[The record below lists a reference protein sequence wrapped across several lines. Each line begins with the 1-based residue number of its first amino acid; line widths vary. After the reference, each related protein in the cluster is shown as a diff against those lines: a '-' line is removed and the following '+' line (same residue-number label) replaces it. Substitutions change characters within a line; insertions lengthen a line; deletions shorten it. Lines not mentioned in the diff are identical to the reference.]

1 MNLLQEKDLKYIW
14 HPCSQMKD
22 YEELP
27 PIIIKNGQGVYLYDM
42 EGKEYL
48 DVISSWWCN
57 LFGHCNP
64 KINQAIK
71 KQIDRLEHVIFANF
85 SHEPAIDL
93 CEALHEILP
102 KELDKFHFSDNGSA
116 AVECALKMSFQYHYQ
131 TGHPQKK
138 RFLSLT
144 DAYHGETTGAL
155 SIGGLGEFSKIY
167 QPLLFDIIRVQA
179 PNCYRCAYGEERDTC
194 QVPCFEHVLQALD
207 IHADEC
213 AAFIVEPLVQG
224 AAGMRIYPKEYLTQL
239 SAACKKRNVHLI
251 VDEIATGF
259 GRTGKMFASNHANIS
274 PDIMCISKGLTGGY
288 LPMAITITSQKIYD
302 AFYDDYK
309 NKKAFMHS
317 HTYSGN
323 PLACAAALA
332 VLEIFKEENILEKVQ
347 KKGIYFHQKLLESFG
362 DHPHIGEVRHIG
374 LINALEL
381 VLDKKTKK
389 AFDSSQRVGYQIYK
403 KALTKGLLLRPLG
416 DILYFN
422 PPLSITYEEMEK
434 AIILGKSAID
444 EFFQAP

>member
-1 MNLLQEKDLKYIW
+1 
-14 HPCSQMKD
+14 
-22 YEELP
+22 
-27 PIIIKNGQGVYLYDM
+27 
-42 EGKEYL
+42 
-48 DVISSWWCN
+48 
-57 LFGHCNP
+57 
-64 KINQAIK
+64 
-71 KQIDRLEHVIFANF
+71 
-85 SHEPAIDL
+85 
-93 CEALHEILP
+93 
-102 KELDKFHFSDNGSA
+102 
-116 AVECALKMSFQYHYQ
+116 
-131 TGHPQKK
+131 
-138 RFLSLT
+138 
-144 DAYHGETTGAL
+144 
-155 SIGGLGEFSKIY
+155 
-167 QPLLFDIIRVQA
+167 
-179 PNCYRCAYGEERDTC
+179 
-194 QVPCFEHVLQALD
+194 
-207 IHADEC
+207 
-213 AAFIVEPLVQG
+213 
-224 AAGMRIYPKEYLTQL
+224 
-239 SAACKKRNVHLI
+239 
-251 VDEIATGF
+251 
-259 GRTGKMFASNHANIS
+259 
-274 PDIMCISKGLTGGY
+274 
-288 LPMAITITSQKIYD
+288 MAITITSQKIYD